1 MLAPPGA
8 AAGSPKELLLRH
20 GLIRYDPALT
30 GGRIASHYVR
40 RICPEARR
48 VIDLRSVD
56 AIVAMVAAGLGVS
69 IVPEPRQALLKAHR
83 VRKVLLG
90 KAAPARQIAF
100 VRRYPDTDNRNL
112 DAAYRALAEA
122 YRQLS
127 S

>member
-40 RICPEARR
+40 RVCPEAR
-48 VIDLRSVD
+48 
-56 AIVAMVAAGLGVS
+56 
-69 IVPEPRQALLKAHR
+69 R